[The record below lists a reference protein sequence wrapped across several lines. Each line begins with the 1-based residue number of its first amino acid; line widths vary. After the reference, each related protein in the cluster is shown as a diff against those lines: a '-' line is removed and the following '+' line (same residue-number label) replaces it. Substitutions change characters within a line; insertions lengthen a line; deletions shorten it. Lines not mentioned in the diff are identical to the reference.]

1 MVDHDATEQDGMN
14 SAISNLDEAPSEPK
28 SNALRKP
35 AYICLFVVS
44 ILIGILAVNAFR
56 GTWPDPDTLMS
67 VALGAGISGWVMA
80 KRFYDGWSTRKVAA
94 IIGAFFAACLIGVG
108 IIAIGTSP
116 ASGSLLG
123 VGFIILILCGAL
135 WIEDRK
141 SQ

>member
-1 MVDHDATEQDGMN
+1 MVNPDATEKVDMN
-14 SAISNLDEAPSEPK
+14 SALPNADESSEPK
-28 SNALRKP
+28 SNTPRKL
-35 AYICLFVVS
+35 AYAFAPFMGV
-44 ILIGILAVNAFR
+44 LIGVVAVDTLR
-56 GTWPDPDTLMS
+56 GTWPDPWTLIGY
-67 VALGAGISGWVMA
+67 AAGAGFAGWIMA
-80 KRFYDGWSTRKVAA
+80 KRSYDGWSTRKAAA

-123 VGFIILILCGAL
+123 VGFIILILSGAL